1 MQYWICYDIAD
12 DRRRQRLSDVLLDF
26 GTRVQESV
34 FQCLIGPQ
42 LAEEMLARVKRTID
56 ENTDKVHVLA
66 LCDASGVRVARYG
79 IADEA
84 ADPEY
89 LIL

>member
-1 MQYWICYDIAD
+1 MQYWVCYDIAD

-34 FQCLIGPQ
+34 FQCLIEPS
-42 LAEEMLARVKRTID
+42 LAEEMLTRVRRTIE

-66 LCDASGVRVARYG
+66 MCDACAGRVVLYG
-79 IADEA
+79 TAHQA
-84 ADPEY
+84 GDPEY
-89 LIL
+89 LII